1 MNSLLSCRGI
11 GTTSKLLIVLE
22 SSKCSFSQ
30 LKNNLTLEQTSAKQA
45 GDDQVDKFVTNLITN
60 KSDRWHNKKL
70 RIRTLPPKDELKGP
84 SIVAA
89 INTKIVKEEDNLFK
103 EKIYPLSVLQSAV
116 FNEFDDDQILKI
128 LESPEI
134 LSKVKPELLMS
145 LAQTFVKR
153 EFIDGILQ
161 LEATSLLLPVPL
173 TCNFVGLQFESYRN
187 SQQSSKAL
195 QLMERFYVNF
205 PNSRREAR
213 TYMATI
219 IRDVVS
225 NHSEAVLV
233 QCKHL
238 AMSLENNFRD
248 SRPLIYL
255 WHACFSSEWFSDQQ
269 LAKEILAYISKNKKL
284 VETFDKK
291 LMTATYSALGRHRPE
306 LVQNL
311 IEDLIA
317 NHLGS
322 RLTVPMRLL
331 FDYRCKNYIQ

>member
-1 MNSLLSCRGI
+1 MTSLLSCRGI
-11 GTTSKLLIVLE
+11 GRTSKLVTVLDG
-22 SSKCSFSQ
+22 SKCCFSQ
-30 LKNNLTLEQTSAKQA
+30 VKKKPTLVQTSVKQA
-45 GDDQVDKFVTNLITN
+45 DDDQVDNFVKNLISN
-60 KSDRWHNKKL
+60 KSDRWYNKKL
-70 RIRTLPPKDELKGP
+70 RIRTMSPKDELKGP
-84 SIVAA
+84 LLVADF
-89 INTKIVKEEDNLFK
+89 NTKVVDEEDSLFK
-103 EKIYPLSVLQSAV
+103 EKIYPFSVLQSAV
-116 FNEFDDDQILKI
+116 FNEFDGDKILKI

-134 LSKVKPELLMS
+134 LSKAKPELLMS
-145 LAQTFVKR
+145 LAQTFVKK

-173 TCNFVGLQFESYRN
+173 ECNFIGLQFESYQN

-195 QLMERFYVNF
+195 LLMEQFYINF

-213 TYMATI
+213 TYMASI

-225 NHSEAVLV
+225 NRSEAVLV
-233 QCKHL
+233 QCKDL
-238 AMSLENNFRD
+238 ALRLEKNFRD

-269 LAKEILAYISKNKKL
+269 LAKEILAFISKKEKL

-317 NHLGS
+317 NNLSS

-331 FDYRCKNYIQ
+331 FDYRCKIF

>member
-1 MNSLLSCRGI
+1 M
-11 GTTSKLLIVLE
+11 
-22 SSKCSFSQ
+22 
-30 LKNNLTLEQTSAKQA
+30 
-45 GDDQVDKFVTNLITN
+45 
-60 KSDRWHNKKL
+60 
-70 RIRTLPPKDELKGP
+70 PPCLKGP
-84 SIVAA
+84 TIVAA
-89 INTKIVKEEDNLFK
+89 INTKIVKDEEDNYSE
-103 EKIYPLSVLQSAV
+103 EKIYPLSVLKSAV
-116 FNEFDDDQILKI
+116 VNEFDNEQILKI

-134 LSKVKPELLMS
+134 VSKVKPELLMS
-145 LAQTFVKR
+145 LAETFVNR

-161 LEATSLLLPVPL
+161 LESTSLRLSIPL
-173 TCNFVGLQFESYRN
+173 ACNFIGLQFQSYRN

-195 QLMERFYVNF
+195 LLMEQYYINF

-238 AMSLENNFRD
+238 ALRLEKNYRD

-269 LAKEILAYISKNKKL
+269 LAKEILAFISKSKKL

-317 NHLGS
+317 NDLRS
-322 RLTVPMRLL
+322 RLTIPMRLL
-331 FDYRCKNYIQ
+331 FDYRCKKLDYYTKTNITIR